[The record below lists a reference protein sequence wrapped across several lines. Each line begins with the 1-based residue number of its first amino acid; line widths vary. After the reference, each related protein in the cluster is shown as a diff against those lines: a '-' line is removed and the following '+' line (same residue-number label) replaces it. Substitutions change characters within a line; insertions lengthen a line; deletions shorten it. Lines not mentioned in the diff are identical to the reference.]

1 LKLRW
6 TPSAEQ
12 DRRDIFDFIAA
23 DNPRAAAQMDELFRQ
38 AAARLARFPHL
49 GRPGR
54 VPETRELVA
63 HERYILVYEI
73 DDDTV

>member
-1 LKLRW
+1 
-6 TPSAEQ
+6 
-12 DRRDIFDFIAA
+12 
-23 DNPRAAAQMDELFRQ
+23 MDELFGQ

-49 GRPGR
+49 GRLGR

-73 DDDTV
+73 DDDTVWILTLLHTSDSGRRRAEGRRRPER